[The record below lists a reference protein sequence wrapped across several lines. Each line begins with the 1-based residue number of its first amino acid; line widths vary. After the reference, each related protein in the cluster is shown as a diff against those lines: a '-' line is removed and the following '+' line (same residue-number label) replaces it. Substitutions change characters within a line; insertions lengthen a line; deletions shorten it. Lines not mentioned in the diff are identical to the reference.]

1 MASERC
7 ELVRDRRGGL
17 WDALLYVPTVIGL
30 GSVALMFWYQ
40 GNHSLGYLMLFL
52 ASFFLFQGVHRI
64 LGRLLLLP
72 SAPIA
77 LDISKQR
84 VALELR
90 GGARVEL
97 VKDVRYFADYA
108 GKSFGLTGMDLN
120 GARKQF
126 VVHRGQFQNDEV
138 FKKTATALKVFS

>member
-7 ELVRDRRGGL
+7 ELVSDRRGGL

-30 GSVALMFWYQ
+30 VSLALMFWYQ
-40 GNHSLGYLMLFL
+40 GNHTPSYLMVFL
-52 ASFFLFQGVHRI
+52 ASFFLLQGAHRI

-72 SAPIA
+72 SAPVA

-90 GGARVEL
+90 SGARVEL
-97 VKDVRYFADYA
+97 VKNVRYFADYA

-126 VVHRGQFQNDEV
+126 VVHRGQFQDDEK
-138 FKKTATALKVFS
+138 FKKTAAALKLFS

>member
-30 GSVALMFWYQ
+30 GSAALMFWYQ
-40 GNHSLGYLMLFL
+40 GNHALGYLMSFL
-52 ASFFLFQGVHRI
+52 ACFFLLQGAHRI
-64 LGRLLLLP
+64 LGRLLLHP
-72 SAPIA
+72 SAPVA

-90 GGARVEL
+90 GGTRVEL
-97 VKDVRYFADYA
+97 VKNVRYFADYA

-126 VVHRGQFQNDEV
+126 VVHRGQFADDEM
-138 FKKTATALKVFS
+138 FKKTAAALKIFS

>member
-1 MASERC
+1 MASARC
-7 ELVRDRRGGL
+7 ELVRDRRGGM
-17 WDALLYVPTVIGL
+17 WDALLYLPTVIGL
-30 GSVALMFWYQ
+30 GSAALMFWYQ
-40 GNHSLGYLMLFL
+40 GNHPLGYLMSFL
-52 ASFFLFQGVHRI
+52 ACFFLLQGAHRI

-72 SAPIA
+72 SAPVA
-77 LDISKQR
+77 LNISKQS

-120 GARKQF
+120 GVRKQF
-126 VVHRGQFQNDEV
+126 VVHRGQFPDDEI
-138 FKKTATALKVFS
+138 FKKTATALKIFS

>member
-1 MASERC
+1 MASARC

-17 WDALLYVPTVIGL
+17 WDALLYVPTVLGL
-30 GSVALMFWYQ
+30 GSAGLMFWYQ
-40 GNHSLGYLMLFL
+40 GNQALAYLMVFL
-52 ASFFLFQGVHRI
+52 ASFFLLQGAHRI

-72 SAPIA
+72 SAPVA

-90 GGARVEL
+90 GGTRVEL
-97 VKDVRYFADYA
+97 VKDVRYFADFA

-126 VVHRGQFQNDEV
+126 VVHRGQFPDDEM
-138 FKKTATALKVFS
+138 FKKTAAALKVFS

>member
-1 MASERC
+1 MASGRC
-7 ELVRDRRGGL
+7 ELVRVRRGGM
-17 WDALLYVPTVIGL
+17 WDALLYLPTVIGL

-40 GNHSLGYLMLFL
+40 GNHALGYLMVFL
-52 ASFFLFQGVHRI
+52 ASFFLLQGAHRI

-72 SAPIA
+72 SAPVA

-90 GGARVEL
+90 SGTRVEL
-97 VKDVRYFADYA
+97 VKDVRYFADFA

-120 GARKQF
+120 GARKQY
-126 VVHRGQFQNDEV
+126 VVHRGQFSDDEM
-138 FKKTATALKVFS
+138 FRKTVAALKIFS

>member
-17 WDALLYVPTVIGL
+17 WDALLYTPTVIGL
-30 GSVALMFWYQ
+30 GSAALMFWYQ
-40 GNHSLGYLMLFL
+40 GNHPLGYLMSFL
-52 ASFFLFQGVHRI
+52 ACFFLLQGAHRI

-72 SAPIA
+72 SAPIS

-90 GGARVEL
+90 GGTRVEL

-108 GKSFGLTGMDLN
+108 GKSFGLSGMDLN

-126 VVHRGQFQNDEV
+126 VVHRGQFQDEAM
-138 FKKTATALKVFS
+138 FKKTAAALKVFT

>member
-30 GSVALMFWYQ
+30 ASVAMMFWYQ
-40 GNHSLGYLMLFL
+40 GNHPLAYLMLFL
-52 ASFFLFQGVHRI
+52 ASFFLLQGTHRI
-64 LGRLLLLP
+64 LGRLLLLS
-72 SAPIA
+72 SAPVA

-84 VALELR
+84 VVLELR
-90 GGARVEL
+90 GGTRVEL
-97 VKDVRYFADYA
+97 VKDVRYFADFA

-126 VVHRGQFQNDEV
+126 VVHRGQFQDNEM
-138 FKKTATALKVFS
+138 FKKTTAALKIFS

>member
-7 ELVRDRRGGL
+7 ELVSDRRGGM
-17 WDALLYVPTVIGL
+17 WDALLYIPTVVGL
-30 GSVALMFWYQ
+30 GSVALMFWFQ

-52 ASFFLFQGVHRI
+52 ASFFLMQGAHRI

-72 SAPIA
+72 SAPVA

-84 VALELR
+84 VALDLR
-90 GGARVEL
+90 GGTRVEL
-97 VKDVRYFADYA
+97 VKDVRYFADFA

-126 VVHRGQFQNDEV
+126 VVHRGQFPDDAM
-138 FKKTATALKVFS
+138 FKKAAAALKIFS